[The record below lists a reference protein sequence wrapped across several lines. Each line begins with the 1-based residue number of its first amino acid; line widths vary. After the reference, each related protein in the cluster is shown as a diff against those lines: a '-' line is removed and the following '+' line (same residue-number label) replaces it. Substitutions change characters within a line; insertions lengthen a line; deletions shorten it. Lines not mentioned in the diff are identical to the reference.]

1 MMSDTE
7 QVKSETE
14 VKPRQKNPKRVE
26 AGKKGAEAR
35 RLKKA
40 QQDTVQSSPITEI
53 TKTVEEPISEKP
65 VKINVYKNYL
75 PIGLIVIAGLGLCM
89 YKYKPV
95 SQVNKQVDKV
105 VIQLEQQEE
114 HDPFDF

>member
-89 YKYKPV
+89 YNYKPV

-105 VIQLEQQEE
+105 VTQLEQQEE